1 MGQLGSFNLLD
12 AVLPNNYSQWV
23 TFIDLR
29 PAVNRRLPLDAISLD
44 VSETIIR
51 ATTLYENMHTVV
63 PYFWVDFDR
72 RFEIAHTA
80 QRHLRCAVHRKEK
93 DAVDL
98 ETLLRNVNSKDL
110 TQSSFG
116 IQTNPTTF
124 MPLMLLDSGPDAS
137 ALIVGERSRSVATSW
152 IDALLNPF
160 SKSVRLC
167 C

>member
-1 MGQLGSFNLLD
+1 
-12 AVLPNNYSQWV
+12 
-23 TFIDLR
+23 
-29 PAVNRRLPLDAISLD
+29 
-44 VSETIIR
+44 
-51 ATTLYENMHTVV
+51 MHTVV

-93 DAVDL
+93 AAVDL

-116 IQTNPTTF
+116 IQTNPTIF

-137 ALIVGERSRSVATSW
+137 ALMFENEVALWQQAGLTHYSIHFLNQFVYAAENSVTIVNSLNFGQSVKV
-152 IDALLNPF
+152 F
-160 SKSVRLC
+160 SMSYADLTSVRWTM
-167 C
+167 